1 MNASN
6 FLKTVNNILIQ
17 NTSIVWYNKQHEMK
31 ILIQYILC
39 TDIIIIILWNEV
51 EQDW

>member
-1 MNASN
+1 MNASK
-6 FLKTVNNILIQ
+6 LPKIVNNILIQ
-17 NTSIVWYNKQHEMK
+17 NTLIVWYNKQHEMK